1 MFLCVIALHG
11 DVFLFKIPMFSPT
24 KTEPTRLISGLCI
37 YIYIYFL
44 HFAHLM
50 LLEILRVEIILLLH
64 DRNVLEIWTLQSFS
78 AIIYFTS
85 AALMLGEGLKS
96 LCVYGHLTSDSGS
109 ESVFGLESNI
119 TTESSSLCWSW
130 NEEVGSNYFH
140 ENYIHSFSCCECMD
154 EDSINFSKAP
164 LNHFES
170 FRLQSSDR
178 MVNNISVHE
187 GRLLVDDFCVLDWEN
202 SKKLTLSLQSKCN
215 VRVELSLS
223 LEKEVDYTND
233 KSLFYSASVLMS
245 DTPIVEQHVDWPFAL
260 LCRSPFGEELAVCY
274 DGWKEKVT
282 EYVCYYDLKEEGQ
295 HTVGEGT
302 MHHISES
309 VSPLTFQSYPVD
321 IQCSIGSNYLSGHIS
336 FNLSKQEKCS
346 ALSGGRGH
354 LIGLFSGEWKNSSGE
369 VKEVTGLI
377 STGKSFT
384 SKRGLEG
391 AMDAIGRAVQKEL
404 RKSLTNGSSSG
415 LPKYI
420 YESVYAP
427 IDILLDRGGKSWR
440 SFLFCVV
447 SNLFERK
454 YYDCM
459 GYLKAIELL
468 HVGSLIIDDI
478 EDGSVVR
485 RGGPSVHSVVG
496 IPLALNSGSACFFS
510 ALHFAHANNLPE
522 TKRLQVYELTMETLR
537 LGHIGQGLDIHG
549 IESAMNATVK
559 TGDAAELLDLV
570 QLIHSHKSGELV
582 SYICRLACII
592 SEASAEITQKLA
604 DFGRNIGTAFQII
617 DDILDMTSGENTKKF
632 TEDLHNHKI
641 TYPVAKAFQLL
652 DEDKKQEL
660 QQHIKLRPVTSAA
673 VSKMVSIITA
683 SNAINESKLDA
694 RARISNSWDS
704 IEPLLSSSLQKKF
717 LQANIKTKY
726 TRYISRP
733 ASGFHHPTLFPRLC
747 TCHAY
752 RLTLYYFCLSLPLLL
767 SEHIYIYIWWYDFK
781 HLLIVPQL
789 PRLGFFEEFMISGVA
804 AGLAKTAAAPIERVK
819 LLVQNQGEMIKQGT
833 LDKPYTGVMNCMT
846 RTVKNEGIYSLW
858 RGNLSNVVRYFPT
871 QALNFAF
878 KDQFK
883 RMFNF
888 KKEKDGYGK
897 WFFGNM
903 ASGGLA
909 GATSLCV
916 VYSLDYVRTRLAN
929 DTKSAKKG
937 GERQYSGMIDCYRK
951 TLQTDGIAGL
961 YRGFCVSC
969 VGIIA
974 YRGFYFGLY
983 DTIRPMMPVDTF
995 VVNFFLGWIVTI
1007 VSGLISYPLD
1017 TIRRRMMM
1025 TSGTGKNYSSSWACF
1040 RSVVRN
1046 EGYVSL
1052 MRGAGA
1058 NILRGV
1064 AGALVLSGVDALR
1077 PYYIKFRANHM

>member
-1 MFLCVIALHG
+1 MFLRVIALHG
-11 DVFLFKIPMFSPT
+11 DVFFYLKIPMFSPT
-24 KTEPTRLISGLCI
+24 KNVKKIVVYIVRHTKCIFVVYISVLIKGANALNFRVNM

-50 LLEILRVEIILLLH
+50 LLEILRVLAYKLFFITSEIILLLH

-78 AIIYFTS
+78 A
-85 AALMLGEGLKS
+85 
-96 LCVYGHLTSDSGS
+96 

-245 DTPIVEQHVDWPFAL
+245 NTPIVEQHVDWPFAL

-404 RKSLTNGSSSG
+404 RKSLTNGSSCG

-485 RGGPSVHSVVG
+485 RGGPSVHSVV
-496 IPLALNSGSACFFS
+496 

-704 IEPLLSSSLQKKF
+704 IEPLLSSSLQKKYLYSLSNVCKILTSKHKNKIHTIYFTSSLRVSSPYPYSLDSALAMLTASRSTISACLFHFFF
-717 LQANIKTKY
+717 L
-726 TRYISRP
+726 S
-733 ASGFHHPTLFPRLC
+733 
-747 TCHAY
+747 
-752 RLTLYYFCLSLPLLL
+752 
-767 SEHIYIYIWWYDFK
+767 IYIYISGGTTLNIY
-781 HLLIVPQL
+781 LSCL
-789 PRLGFFEEFMISGVA
+789 SGVA

-858 RGNLSNVVRYFPT
+858 RGNLSNVVL
-871 QALNFAF
+871 QAHVQL
-878 KDQFK
+878 Q
-883 RMFNF
+883 
-888 KKEKDGYGK
+888 KEKDGYGK

-951 TLQTDGIAGL
+951 TLQTDGIVGL

>member
-11 DVFLFKIPMFSPT
+11 DVFFYLKNSDVLTHQKRFLSNYLFW
-24 KTEPTRLISGLCI
+24 LICI

-50 LLEILRVEIILLLH
+50 LLEILRVLAYKLFFITSEIILLLH

-78 AIIYFTS
+78 ASTFLSLWDILSQNHIFYFCCTD
-85 AALMLGEGLKS
+85 AGGK
-96 LCVYGHLTSDSGS
+96 
-109 ESVFGLESNI
+109 SNI

-336 FNLSKQEKCS
+336 FNLSKQEKM
-346 ALSGGRGH
+346 
-354 LIGLFSGEWKNSSGE
+354 ENSSGE

-570 QLIHSHKSGELV
+570 QLIHSHKSGEH
-582 SYICRLACII
+582 R
-592 SEASAEITQKLA
+592 EITQKLA

-704 IEPLLSSSLQKKF
+704 IEPLLSSSL
-717 LQANIKTKY
+717 KTNVCK
-726 TRYISRP
+726 I
-733 ASGFHHPTLFPRLC
+733 
-747 TCHAY
+747 
-752 RLTLYYFCLSLPLLL
+752 LTSKHKNKIHTIYFTSSL
-767 SEHIYIYIWWYDFK
+767 
-781 HLLIVPQL
+781 
-789 PRLGFFEEFMISGVA
+789 
-804 AGLAKTAAAPIERVK
+804 RVSS
-819 LLVQNQGEMIKQGT
+819 
-833 LDKPYTGVMNCMT
+833 PY
-846 RTVKNEGIYSLW
+846 
-858 RGNLSNVVRYFPT
+858 P
-871 QALNFAF
+871 
-878 KDQFK
+878 
-883 RMFNF
+883 
-888 KKEKDGYGK
+888 
-897 WFFGNM
+897 
-903 ASGGLA
+903 
-909 GATSLCV
+909 
-916 VYSLDYVRTRLAN
+916 YSLDSALAML
-929 DTKSAKKG
+929 TASRSTISA
-937 GERQYSGMIDCYRK
+937 C
-951 TLQTDGIAGL
+951 L
-961 YRGFCVSC
+961 FH
-969 VGIIA
+969 
-974 YRGFYFGLY
+974 F
-983 DTIRPMMPVDTF
+983 
-995 VVNFFLGWIVTI
+995 FFL
-1007 VSGLISYPLD
+1007 
-1017 TIRRRMMM
+1017 
-1025 TSGTGKNYSSSWACF
+1025 
-1040 RSVVRN
+1040 
-1046 EGYVSL
+1046 
-1052 MRGAGA
+1052 
-1058 NILRGV
+1058 
-1064 AGALVLSGVDALR
+1064 
-1077 PYYIKFRANHM
+1077 